1 MDNPL
6 SVEFLKQASNVI
18 KALGHPLRLKIIEIL
33 EAGERSVGQIQ
44 ENLNVSQPLASQH
57 LRHMHRR
64 GIVKFRR
71 EGTTYYYSIA
81 SEFIYKI
88 LDCVSECE
96 QKVKS
101 GEWELAS
108 FEMQSEGEQQ

>member
-1 MDNPL
+1 MDNQL
-6 SVEFLKQASNVI
+6 SVEFLNQASNII

-33 EAGERSVGQIQ
+33 DAGEMSVGQIQ
-44 ENLNVSQPLASQH
+44 EYLNVSQPLVSQH
-57 LRHMHRR
+57 LRHMNRR
-64 GIVKFRR
+64 GIVKYRR

-81 SEFIYKI
+81 SEFINKM

-108 FEMQSEGEQQ
+108 FELQSEE

>member
-18 KALGHPLRLKIIEIL
+18 KALGHPLRLKIIELL
-33 EAGERSVGQIQ
+33 EAGEKSVGQIH
-44 ENLNVSQPLASQH
+44 EHLNVSQPLASQH
-57 LRHMHRR
+57 LRHMHSR

-101 GEWELAS
+101 GVWELAS
-108 FEMQSEGEQQ
+108 FELQSEGEQP